1 MHFTKKQIYPL
12 LLIVLAA
19 LVALALRLYHIGDL
33 QLQFD
38 EWLGG
43 WHANPELIWNGSL
56 SDFVRL
62 FWENVR
68 HYVTSGQTIAWSST
82 VEAIKLFTGSNV
94 VAIRL
99 VAACG
104 GAFGAAIV
112 TIIAWKMFNRNP
124 AALLAAAAVAV
135 FSVPGIIFGQFADV
149 YAAAVGVSALQLLVY
164 YFWTR
169 PRGDCRAWLVFA
181 AAAFIAQLF
190 MYTQLWLTAGIF
202 LAGFWEFLLEKKPAA
217 IIHSLIP
224 AGLLY
229 GALSGLH
236 LAAMLQIIPWSESFR
251 SYMASYYP
259 MFWKGG
265 QAGGTMWNIPGYF
278 LWRIY
283 DLFNYHFSL
292 AFRPAI
298 YQPLQWNWVSLPFLV
313 VLVAGIAGRIQ
324 VGRTRLAI
332 RLSAKQTGKGNN
344 RLNYQSDGIVRLL
357 LTTLIS
363 CLIANVLF
371 LLPFGGCR
379 QMLFILPLF
388 ALFYGWLVYMIIYTL
403 RGYRKTGIQYVL
415 SILLI
420 ALPIIPFGIS
430 FPAVYENR
438 ISRINLDL
446 ICDILNDKQDL
457 PLFASEQNIHILEM
471 ALYADP
477 RFENIFWPGYKYPC
491 DALDADFITDFPT
504 LSFIFK
510 GRYRKIYWVRNGYFP
525 SKIDEGI
532 WIDMHISR
540 RSRYEGSQMRKFY
553 PTPEETIPAGYNL
566 STIEECPGNSPD
578 ALHQSIYWPPN
589 SFYLY
594 KIRQR

>member
-1 MHFTKKQIYPL
+1 MYFKNKIYQVL
-12 LLIVLAA
+12 LVGITVAIA
-19 LVALALRLYHIGDL
+19 LTLRLYHTGDL

-68 HYVTSGQTIAWSST
+68 HYVTSGQTIAWSAT
-82 VEAIKLFTGSNV
+82 VEVIKLFAGSNV
-94 VAIRL
+94 VAIRR
-99 VAACG
+99 VAAIG

-112 TIIAWKMFNRNP
+112 TMIAWKMFNRNP
-124 AALLAAAAVAV
+124 AAVLAAAAVAV

-149 YAAAVGVSALQLLVY
+149 YASAVAASALQLLVY

-169 PRGDCRAWLVFA
+169 PRGDCLAWLVFA
-181 AAAFIAQLF
+181 AAAFIAQSF

-202 LAGFWEFLLEKKPAA
+202 LAGFWEFLLKKKSAA
-217 IIHSLIP
+217 IIRSLIP

-229 GALSGLH
+229 GVLSGLH
-236 LAAMLQIIPWSESFR
+236 LAAMLQVIPWSESFR

-259 MFWKGG
+259 MFWKGVE
-265 QAGGTMWNIPGYF
+265 GGRNIWDIPGYF

-283 DLFNYHFSL
+283 DLFNYHISL
-292 AFRPAI
+292 VFRPAI
-298 YQPLQWNWVSLPFLV
+298 YQPLKWNWVSLPFLV
-313 VLVAGIAGRIQ
+313 VLVAGIACRIQ
-324 VGRTRLAI
+324 AGRTRKAI
-332 RLSAKQTGKGNN
+332 RLSAKQTGEGST
-344 RLNYQSDGIVRLL
+344 RLYFQSDGIVRLL

-379 QMLFILPLF
+379 QMLFTLPLI
-388 ALFYGWLVYMIIYTL
+388 ALFYGWLAYMIIDFIK
-403 RGYRKTGIQYVL
+403 GSRKTGLKTIL

-420 ALPIIPFGIS
+420 ALPIMPFGIS

-438 ISRINLDL
+438 VSRINLDL
-446 ICDILNDKQDL
+446 ISDILNEKPDL
-457 PLFASEQNIHILEM
+457 SLFASEQNIHILEM
-471 ALYADP
+471 ALNSDP
-477 RFENIFWPGYKYPC
+477 RFENIHWPGYKYPC
-491 DALDADFITDFPT
+491 DALDADFSTDFPV
-504 LSFIFK
+504 LSFTFK
-510 GRYRKIYWVRNGYFP
+510 GRGKIIYWVKRDYFP
-525 SKIDEGI
+525 PEIKEGI
-532 WIDMHISR
+532 WVDMHISR
-540 RSRYEGSQMRKFY
+540 KSRYEGPAMRTFY
-553 PTPEETIPAGYNL
+553 PTPEETVPAGYYL
-566 STIEECPGNSPD
+566 STLGEVPGNSPD

-594 KIRQR
+594 KVNQK